1 MNYGKTLNP
10 HLRAPW
16 VFCFKQLKLSFQQ
29 TVSGRPPEN
38 IKTQINKGHFNKEVQ
53 AVEAAVLTDVKR
65 LMYYGLLHFITEDRG
80 QEADQIRN
88 ISFMWLL

>member
-1 MNYGKTLNP
+1 MNYGKTLNH
-10 HLRAPW
+10 HLRVLW
-16 VFCFKQLKLSFQQ
+16 VFCLKQLKLSFQQ

-38 IKTQINKGHFNKEVQ
+38 IKPQTNKGHFNKGVQ
-53 AVEAAVLTDVKR
+53 AVEAAVLPEVKR
-65 LMYYGLLHFITEDRG
+65 LMYYGLLRFRTEDRG